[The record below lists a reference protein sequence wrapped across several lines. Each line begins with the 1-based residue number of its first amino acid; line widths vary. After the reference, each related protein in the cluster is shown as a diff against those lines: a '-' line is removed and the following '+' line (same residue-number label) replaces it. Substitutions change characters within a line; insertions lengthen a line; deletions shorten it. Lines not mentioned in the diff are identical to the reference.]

1 MSNLW
6 FGEIEEYSCEIHPVV
21 SLMIIQH
28 FLRKQGPT
36 SNCMGLL
43 LGTITE
49 GLVQIRQILPLNYYS
64 SEENKVSIRQFGE
77 GLKIQYNL
85 MREAYP
91 KYSLVGLYTLADLHT
106 KFIPI
111 IQRLEKE
118 FGMNNLLLYKF
129 KPTTEGFES
138 QCYLLMR
145 LRLETLAV
153 FKPVPTKIIQNPLNI
168 LLKKDLNIAQV
179 VSGLKHYTANSP
191 NILDKEVGSLIGK
204 AILDSK
210 KSEAEQTELIGLSLN
225 ASKLVQI
232 QVQLSDK
239 INSIL

>member
-21 SLMIIQH
+21 PLMIIQH

-49 GLVQIRQILPLNYYS
+49 GLVQIRQILPLNYFS

-77 GLKIQYNL
+77 GLKVQYNL
-85 MREAYP
+85 VREVYP
-91 KYSLVGLYTLADLHT
+91 KYTLVGLYTLADLHT
-106 KFIPI
+106 RFIPI
-111 IQRLEKE
+111 LQHLEGS
-118 FGMNNLLLYKF
+118 FGVSNLLLYKF
-129 KPTTEGFES
+129 KPTSTEFES

-145 LRLETLAV
+145 LRLDSLAV
-153 FKPVPTKIIQNPLNI
+153 FKPVPTKIIQGPLNI
-168 LLKKDLNIAQV
+168 LLKREQNISQIISDLKNYLENPECA
-179 VSGLKHYTANSP
+179 S
-191 NILDKEVGSLIGK
+191 DKEVDPLFGK

-210 KSEAEQTELIGLSLN
+210 RSESEQSAFIGLSLN
-225 ASKLVQI
+225 ASKLVQV
-232 QVQLSDK
+232 QVDISDK